1 MSPEQAMAATARC
14 LEDERGRQSDSGPR
28 RSSPSVPGFWE
39 LERRAGTDGTVQRT
53 PIRILPFRIGR
64 SEGLELVLPWP
75 QISKTHAEIY
85 TAAAAMR
92 VRDLSSRN
100 GTFVNGELVAD
111 AQLHDG
117 DVLHFGDVELRLT
130 QGAAES
136 ARPNAMTTALNGNW
150 RPREVRELLR
160 QGAVTTYLQPIV
172 DLRSG
177 RVVAY
182 EALGRGRHIGLPE
195 GPVPL
200 FETAGQVGPE
210 AQVELSRLFRRIA
223 LEQVRDLLDPP
234 VLFLNTHPAE
244 LGQPGFVESLEE
256 LRARAPRL
264 ELVLEIHEST
274 LALADVICPLR
285 ARLSNAKVRLAYDD
299 FGAGQARLF
308 ELAEAPPHYLKFDRL
323 LITGLDHAPA
333 SRQRLVAALAAA
345 AHGLGAQTVAEGVET
360 AAEAEACVR
369 AGFTY
374 AQGYHFGRPVPVSL
388 DPALHRAQREFAELS
403 RAPSPW
409 TCSPVP
415 PASGG

>member
-1 MSPEQAMAATARC
+1 
-14 LEDERGRQSDSGPR
+14 
-28 RSSPSVPGFWE
+28 
-39 LERRAGTDGTVQRT
+39 
-53 PIRILPFRIGR
+53 
-64 SEGLELVLPWP
+64 
-75 QISKTHAEIY
+75 
-85 TAAAAMR
+85 
-92 VRDLSSRN
+92 
-100 GTFVNGELVAD
+100 
-111 AQLHDG
+111 
-117 DVLHFGDVELRLT
+117 
-130 QGAAES
+130 
-136 ARPNAMTTALNGNW
+136 MTTALNGNW

-285 ARLSNAKVRLAYDD
+285 ARLSNARVRLAYDD

-308 ELAEAPPHYLKFDRL
+308 ELAEAPPDYLKFDRL

-345 AHGLGAQTVAEGVET
+345 AHGLAVQTVAEGVET

-369 AGFTY
+369 AGFTC

-388 DPALHRAQREFAELS
+388 DPALL
-403 RAPSPW
+403 
-409 TCSPVP
+409 
-415 PASGG
+415 PA